1 MHVLIASEDAV
12 FARMLELEFLERGIS
27 CVISGASDKE
37 EAVLQSPAKLAV
49 IDAKLLLSGTF
60 QPSSQSELVVFGY
73 PEELARIPTQEM
85 TRYYAVVRPFV
96 VEDFFGSI
104 LVPAGDTPHQE
115 LRTQKRKNPAQ
126 YIALDETL
134 RAAYYKGE
142 KIELTAREFDLLRL
156 LLDNRG
162 KPVSRKDALARVF
175 GDAGTDTNVVDVY
188 INYLRTKIDNRFRI
202 RLISTVRG
210 CGYMISE

>member
-1 MHVLIASEDAV
+1 MNVRIASKDAV
-12 FARMLELEFLERGIS
+12 FARMLELEFLERG
-27 CVISGASDKE
+27 VSGVTVETSDKE
-37 EAVLQSPAKLAV
+37 EDIHLDDAKLAV

-60 QPSSQSELVVFGY
+60 QPPAPCELVVFGY
-73 PEELARIPTQEM
+73 PEELARIPTQEL

-96 VEDFFGSI
+96 VEDFFDSI
-104 LVPAGDTPHQE
+104 LVSTGDSPRQE
-115 LRTQKRKNPAQ
+115 LRTQKRKNPSQ

-142 KIELTAREFDLLRL
+142 KIELTGKEFELLRL

-162 KPVSRKDALARVF
+162 KPVSRAEALSRVF
-175 GDAGTDTNVVDVY
+175 GEAGADTNVVDVY
-188 INYLRTKIDNRFRI
+188 INYLRAKIDNRFRI

-210 CGYMISE
+210 CGYMICE